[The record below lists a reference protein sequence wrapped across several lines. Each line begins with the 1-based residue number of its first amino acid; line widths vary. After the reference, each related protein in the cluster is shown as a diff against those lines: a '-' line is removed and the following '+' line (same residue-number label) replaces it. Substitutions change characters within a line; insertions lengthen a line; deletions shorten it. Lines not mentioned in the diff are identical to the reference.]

1 MTDVVD
7 APVAVK
13 PINHWISGA
22 AHAGRSGRTGTVY
35 NPATG

>member
-22 AHAGRSGRTGTVY
+22 AYAGAVRAHGCGLQPGDR
-35 NPATG
+35 